1 MAYCFDVGHAEMRKI
16 MSKYLLLKQG
26 TIHNAVEEETFVAD
40 ILIEEGKIKKIAP
53 VLEGKVIN
61 EAKVI
66 DATGI
71 DIYPGFVDAHCHL
84 GLDGYAVG
92 FAGEDFNEL
101 GDPITPQLSAVDAI
115 NPQDETFK
123 MAREGG
129 VTCVSTG
136 PGSSNIIG
144 GTFCVIKTYGK
155 RIDDMVVL
163 EKSAMKIA
171 FGENPKN
178 CYKDKGVY
186 SRMSV
191 AAKLREMFQK
201 AVIYD
206 LKLREAGCAQGQNV
220 LAADELSEISGIEDG
235 GDKADGINDM
245 GAEKRTD
252 YSKLPAYDAKLE
264 AMLPVIRG
272 KMPLKAH
279 VHRADDIY
287 TAIRIAKEFHL
298 DLRLDHVTDGALIV
312 DDLAKEGFPVAV
324 GPSFGHA
331 TKYELKNKGFETPGI
346 LAEAGCQVS
355 IITDSPVIE
364 ERYLPLCAGRAI
376 YNGMSEF
383 DALKAITI
391 NAAKHI
397 GAADRV
403 GSIEEGKD
411 ADFVLVKGTPF
422 SVDTRILYTIIDGNI
437 VYKA

>member
-1 MAYCFDVGHAEMRKI
+1 
-16 MSKYLLLKQG
+16 MSSYLLLKQG
-26 TIHNAVEEETFVAD
+26 TIHNAIEEEPFVAD
-40 ILIEEGKIKKIAP
+40 ILAESGKIKKIAP
-53 VLEGKVIN
+53 VLEGKIVN
-61 EAKVI
+61 EAEVI

-84 GLDGYAVG
+84 GLDGFAAG
-92 FAGEDFNEL
+92 FAGQDFNEL
-101 GDPITPQLSAVDAI
+101 GDSVTPQLSAIDAI
-115 NPQDETFK
+115 NPQDETFQ

-155 RIDDMVVL
+155 RIDDMIVR

-191 AAKLREMFQK
+191 AAKLREVLNQTILYDRKLK
-201 AVIYD
+201 A
-206 LKLREAGCAQGQNV
+206 AGYPDN
-220 LAADELSEISGIEDG
+220 I
-235 GDKADGINDM
+235 
-245 GAEKRTD
+245 D
-252 YSKLPAYDAKLE
+252 YSKLPAYDVKLE

-272 KMPLKAH
+272 EMPLKAH
-279 VHRADDIY
+279 AHRADDIY
-287 TAIRIAKEFHL
+287 TAIRIAKEFGL
-298 DLRLDHVTDGALIV
+298 ELRIDHTTDGALIA

-331 TKYELKNKGFETPGI
+331 TKYELRNKGFQTPVI
-346 LAEAGCQVS
+346 LAKAGCQVS

-364 ERYLPLCAGRAI
+364 ERFLALCAGRAI
-376 YNGMSEF
+376 YSGLSEF
-383 DALKAITI
+383 EALQAITI

-397 GAADRV
+397 GAETRV

-422 SVDTRILYTIIDGNI
+422 AVDTRILYTIIDGKV
-437 VYKA
+437 VYQS

>member
-1 MAYCFDVGHAEMRKI
+1 
-16 MSKYLLLKQG
+16 MSSYLLLKQG
-26 TIHNAVEEETFVAD
+26 TIHNAIEEEPFVAD
-40 ILIEEGKIKKIAP
+40 ILAESGKIKKIAP
-53 VLEGKVIN
+53 VLEGKIVN
-61 EAKVI
+61 EAEVI

-84 GLDGYAVG
+84 GLDGFAAG
-92 FAGEDFNEL
+92 FAGQDFNEL
-101 GDPITPQLSAVDAI
+101 GDPVTPQLSAIDAI
-115 NPQDETFK
+115 NPQDETFQ

-155 RIDDMVVL
+155 RIDDMIVR

-191 AAKLREMFQK
+191 AAKLRDVLNQTILYDRKLK
-201 AVIYD
+201 A
-206 LKLREAGCAQGQNV
+206 AGYPDN
-220 LAADELSEISGIEDG
+220 I
-235 GDKADGINDM
+235 
-245 GAEKRTD
+245 D
-252 YSKLPAYDAKLE
+252 YSKLPAYDVKLE

-272 KMPLKAH
+272 EMPLKAH
-279 VHRADDIY
+279 AHRADDIY
-287 TAIRIAKEFHL
+287 TAIRIAKEFGL
-298 DLRLDHVTDGALIV
+298 ELRIDHTTDGALIA

-331 TKYELKNKGFETPGI
+331 TKYELRNKGFQTPVI
-346 LAEAGCQVS
+346 LAKAGCQVS

-364 ERYLPLCAGRAI
+364 ERFLALCAGRAI
-376 YNGMSEF
+376 YSGLSEF
-383 DALKAITI
+383 QALQAITI

-397 GAADRV
+397 GAETRV

-422 SVDTRILYTIIDGNI
+422 AVDTRILYTIIDGKV
-437 VYKA
+437 VYQS

>member
-1 MAYCFDVGHAEMRKI
+1 

-26 TIHNAVEEETFVAD
+26 TIHNAVEEEPFIAD
-40 ILIEEGKIKKIAP
+40 ILIEDGKIKKIAP

-61 EAKVI
+61 EAEVL
-66 DATGI
+66 DVMGI
-71 DIYPGFVDAHCHL
+71 DVYPGFVDAHCHL

-136 PGSSNIIG
+136 PGSSNVIG
-144 GTFCVIKTYGK
+144 GTFCVIKTCGK
-155 RIDDMVVL
+155 RVDEMLVA

-178 CYKDKGVY
+178 CYKEKGIY

-191 AAKLREMFQK
+191 AAKLREVLRK

-206 LKLREAGCAQGQNV
+206 RKLRAAGCPGGFETLCGEDMLQRIT
-220 LAADELSEISGIEDG
+220 EIED
-235 GDKADGINDM
+235 
-245 GAEKRTD
+245 E
-252 YSKLPAYDAKLE
+252 KLPAYDAKLE

-272 KMPLKAH
+272 ELPLKAH

-298 DLRLDHVTDGALIV
+298 ELRLDHVTDGALIA
-312 DDLAKEGFPVAV
+312 DDLAKEGIPVAV

-346 LAEAGCQVS
+346 LASAGCQVS

-376 YNGMSEF
+376 YSGMHEF

-411 ADFVLVKGTPF
+411 ADFILVKGTPF
-422 SVDTRILYTIIDGNI
+422 SVDSRILYTIIDGYV
-437 VYKA
+437 VYRAE